1 MAREMDAAYNLI
13 CKPKNDSSLEIFAL
27 RAVLQRN
34 LDVKNS
40 LAHSVP
46 NYLIR
51 LLPPMSVQN
60 FLPYSLQ
67 VENLKLKQVLY
78 G

>member
-13 CKPKNDSSLEIFAL
+13 CKPKNDPTLEIFAL
-27 RAVLQRN
+27 RVVLEKN
-34 LDVKNS
+34 LDIKNS
-40 LAHSVP
+40 LGHSVP

-60 FLPYSLQ
+60 FLPYTLQ
-67 VENLKLKQVLY
+67 VENLTLKQVLNH
-78 G
+78 